1 MNAKVLSGNNTKIKL
16 NWFQLFE
23 QSLGKGMMVMA
34 VHPFRSTPLIHFTSS
49 RVILLSFAIP
59 ILLGAI
65 LLALPVSSAS
75 GSNIGWLDALFTST
89 SAVCVTGLVVVDT
102 GTAYSLFGQIV
113 IMCLI
118 QIGGLGFMTYSVL
131 VAVVLGKKIGLK
143 DRLLI
148 QQSTNALSTQGVV
161 KLSLGIFAAAVVI
174 EAFGAIILTIRWM
187 GDMDFITALYY
198 GIFHSVSSF
207 NNAGFGLWS
216 DSLSRYVGDPLINIV
231 IPCLF
236 IMGGLGFTVILD
248 LWKNRSWRKLSLH
261 SKIVLSTSAILC
273 AGGFLVITTI
283 ESFNPDTFGALTGS
297 EKMWAGFFQGV
308 VTRTAGF
315 NTIDIAS
322 MMTASQFF
330 MIFLMFIGASSGSTG
345 GGIKTTTFVVL
356 LLTLISIVTGKRDV
370 QIMHRRIPQSI
381 IMRALA
387 VMVISVGVVI
397 AATFLLTLTEH
408 SLQKDFMEVL
418 FEVTSAFGTVGLS
431 MGLTPE
437 LSTLGKLIIILT
449 MFIGR
454 LGPLTLAFALSQKQ
468 SREKFRYLEEKVL
481 IG

>member
-1 MNAKVLSGNNTKIKL
+1 
-16 NWFQLFE
+16 
-23 QSLGKGMMVMA
+23 MMVMA
-34 VHPFRSTPLIHFTSS
+34 VHPFRSTALIHFTSS

-75 GSNIGWLDALFTST
+75 GSSISWLDALFTST

-231 IPCLF
+231 IPLLF

-437 LSTLGKLIIILT
+437 LSALGKLIIILT

>member
-1 MNAKVLSGNNTKIKL
+1 
-16 NWFQLFE
+16 
-23 QSLGKGMMVMA
+23 MA
-34 VHPFRSTPLIHFTSS
+34 AFTFRSTPLIHLTSS
-49 RVILLSFAIP
+49 RIILLSFAIP
-59 ILLGAI
+59 ILMGAI
-65 LLALPVSSAS
+65 LLALPVSSAT
-75 GSNIGWLDALFTST
+75 GSSVGWLDALFTST

-161 KLSLGIFAAAVVI
+161 RLSLGIFTAALII
-174 EAFGAIILTIRWM
+174 EALGAISLTLRWM
-187 GDMDFITALYY
+187 GDMDFVTALYY
-198 GIFHSVSSF
+198 GIFHSISSF
-207 NNAGFGLWS
+207 NNAGFGLWA

-231 IPCLF
+231 ITLLF
-236 IMGGLGFTVILD
+236 IFGGLGFTVILD
-248 LWKNRSWRKLSLH
+248 LWKNRSWRSLSLH
-261 SKIVLSTSAILC
+261 TKIVLSTSAILC
-273 AGGFLVITTI
+273 AVGFLVIVGI
-283 ESFNPDTFGALTGS
+283 EWFNPDTFGALTGS
-297 EKMWAGFFQGV
+297 EKIWAGYFQGV

-356 LLTLISIVTGKRDV
+356 LLTLISIVKGKRDV
-370 QIMHRRIPQSI
+370 QIMRRRIPQSI

-387 VMVISVGVVI
+387 VMVVSVGVVI
-397 AATFLLTLTEH
+397 AATFLLTLSEH
-408 SLQKDFMEVL
+408 SLKKDFMEVL

-431 MGLTPE
+431 MGLTAE
-437 LSTLGKLIIILT
+437 LSPLGKLIIILT

-468 SREKFRYLEEKVL
+468 SQEKFRYPEEKVL

>member
-1 MNAKVLSGNNTKIKL
+1 
-16 NWFQLFE
+16 
-23 QSLGKGMMVMA
+23 MA